1 MKKKNP
7 QKKFKNLPKSKNSK
21 NPKIEVK
28 NEDSKKVETM
38 ATKPNKDKINKQNLF
53 SDKKTIA
60 KIKNQENKTQFLFPN
75 NKRFITEVKSASFWA
90 FLTSLIGIIV
100 AIFIG
105 FYLFKKTSAN
115 QKRQH
120 VLKMQFSQTQAQI
133 TKYPD
138 IKYLYL
144 KAAILAFE
152 LKNFTQAKILL
163 QKAIKLDPNDQQTLR
178 VKAEMNL

>member
-21 NPKIEVK
+21 LEVK
-28 NEDSKKVETM
+28 RGESKKVETTV
-38 ATKPNKDKINKQNLF
+38 TKPNKDKINKQNLF

-60 KIKNQENKTQFLFPN
+60 KIKAEKNKTQFLFPN

-90 FLTSLIGIIV
+90 FLISLIGIIV

-115 QKRQH
+115 QERQH

-152 LKNFTQAKILL
+152 LKNSTKAKILL